1 MATTEKKTKEKRP
14 QGKQTWRK
22 VTKKIKK
29 PVKKPVR
36 KAKRQRGRSATK
48 NAKPSNGNPD
58 TMRGASPT
66 LITQDEY
73 SQVQSMKDK
82 NPNDSHITTFFGT
95 CQEGLSLTRC
105 TERSTKKSF
114 LCVTTLNKLGDD
126 CTIHYV
132 RPRGT
137 RGDTTTSKY
146 YSIEVDEAPGERGL
160 LVEDINVPLLVDEL
174 PANTSLIDLHD
185 LDKVTFTGKAIPVG
199 TTTLRLVNVNL
210 KGYPS
215 RSFANITLP
224 LSLRRIN
231 LMRNKMTTFAPSDW
245 NESAVESLNVAN
257 NLLTTLGPVVF
268 PSKVTSLNF
277 RSNDF
282 TDSSFAGTVFP
293 QSLTSL
299 RLGKN
304 KLHRIDSVPVANLP
318 QLDLLELSENKDIKT
333 LDAAAAK
340 ALPPSLVQLDL
351 FDCSVTTIT
360 SDFSLPPSLQVLVLS
375 RNNITTFPSALV
387 LSPKLTHLHLSEN
400 PLMDFKVNQ
409 DGFKR
414 LQALAHFSADT
425 QNMECDPGTEKK
437 LVANTSYVCVVGNP
451 STSVL
456 ENTSSGDSSLSP
468 NFGAVQLVLVVAG
481 AIVGVLG
488 VVMAVCLLRR
498 RRLLPPSFHDPD
510 DKSTPSSS
518 QPYHV
523 RRLGP
528 QEQHP
533 TESSHQLV
541 STFAGYS
548 TEVATTNKSFA
559 GYTTVV
565 ASTNPSFGGYT
576 VDDAHATN
584 KSFGV
589 YTTDVTPTIVS
600 FPGDTAILASRR
612 SDASAKSSV
621 SSSAS
626 CSSIDSH
633 LVHTPTWL
641 AGMSTLTKLV
651 IPGKSLTGVH
661 PFLTM
666 YAGMW
671 SDRPVVLQPLQA
683 SNPPATLQI
692 LASLSHPNI
701 VSLYGITWSND
712 MVVSCVV
719 ERCPRN
725 LQTFLSSDERIPL
738 ATKLAIAADVATA
751 LLFLH
756 SMHVVHDRL
765 SDTQVFIMDNG
776 TAKVNFPRVTAP
788 SRWST
793 ASDTE
798 EGGETKDYDVW
809 AVEAAHRLVWTSP
822 ERLSNDEDLAGDNES
837 RCKADVYALGILIST
852 LERQS
857 LPGNEQQR
865 SEHAVGVVAEA
876 LRGDTSRRRRMSV
889 VEHCP
894 DVEWFTPQ
902 CPAPLRALITKC
914 LHVFPPD
921 RPTSMDVACQLREM
935 ARQAAATK

>member
-14 QGKQTWRK
+14 QGKRKQTWRK

-73 SQVQSMKDK
+73 IQVQSMKDK
-82 NPNDSHITTFFGT
+82 NANDSHITTFFGT

-174 PANTSLIDLHD
+174 PANTSL
-185 LDKVTFTGKAIPVG
+185 
-199 TTTLRLVNVNL
+199 
-210 KGYPS
+210 
-215 RSFANITLP
+215 
-224 LSLRRIN
+224 
-231 LMRNKMTTFAPSDW
+231 M
-245 NESAVESLNVAN
+245 
-257 NLLTTLGPVVF
+257 
-268 PSKVTSLNF
+268 
-277 RSNDF
+277 
-282 TDSSFAGTVFP
+282 
-293 QSLTSL
+293 
-299 RLGKN
+299 
-304 KLHRIDSVPVANLP
+304 
-318 QLDLLELSENKDIKT
+318 
-333 LDAAAAK
+333 
-340 ALPPSLVQLDL
+340 DL

-437 LVANTSYVCVVGNP
+437 LVANTS
-451 STSVL
+451 
-456 ENTSSGDSSLSP
+456 
-468 NFGAVQLVLVVAG
+468 
-481 AIVGVLG
+481 
-488 VVMAVCLLRR
+488 
-498 RRLLPPSFHDPD
+498 
-510 DKSTPSSS
+510 
-518 QPYHV
+518 
-523 RRLGP
+523 
-528 QEQHP
+528 
-533 TESSHQLV
+533 
-541 STFAGYS
+541 
-548 TEVATTNKSFA
+548 
-559 GYTTVV
+559 
-565 ASTNPSFGGYT
+565 
-576 VDDAHATN
+576 
-584 KSFGV
+584 
-589 YTTDVTPTIVS
+589 
-600 FPGDTAILASRR
+600 
-612 SDASAKSSV
+612 
-621 SSSAS
+621 
-626 CSSIDSH
+626 
-633 LVHTPTWL
+633 
-641 AGMSTLTKLV
+641 
-651 IPGKSLTGVH
+651 
-661 PFLTM
+661 M